1 MRARLAALVVL
12 LGASVAV
19 GAQEEPMTLRAR
31 LNVNPAEYMEC
42 DPTAFARG
50 QPVLLSGGGF
60 VPRTALTAVL
70 EQSSGE
76 RALPGLRAT
85 ERGTLSATITI
96 PAEAIPGEDARIRV
110 EGAGDHGGARVLTS
124 LYLKIFPDMG
134 DRDGDG
140 VIDMCDTCP
149 DLASEN
155 QADDDADGRGDACD
169 KCPHDS
175 SDDEDGDGLCADVDP
190 NPYVPEPS

>member
-1 MRARLAALVVL
+1 MRVRLAVVGAW
-12 LGASVAV
+12 LGAALAV
-19 GAQEEPMTLRAR
+19 SAQDEPQRLRAR

-50 QPVLLSGGGF
+50 QQVLLSGGGF
-60 VPRTALTAVL
+60 VPRTPLTAVL
-70 EQSSGE
+70 EQDGGE
-76 RALPGLRAT
+76 RPFPPLRAT
-85 ERGTLSATITI
+85 ERGTLSATVAI
-96 PAEAIPGEDARIRV
+96 PAQATPGEDARIRV
-110 EGAGDHGGARVLTS
+110 EGAGDHGGPRLLTS
-124 LYLKIFPDMG
+124 LHLKIFADMG

-140 VIDMCDTCP
+140 VKDMCDTCP

-190 NPYVPEPS
+190 NPYAPETK